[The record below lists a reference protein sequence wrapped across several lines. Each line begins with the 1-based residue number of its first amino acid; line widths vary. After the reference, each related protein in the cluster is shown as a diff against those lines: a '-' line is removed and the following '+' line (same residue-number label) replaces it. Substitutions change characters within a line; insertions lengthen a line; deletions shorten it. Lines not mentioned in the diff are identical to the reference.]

1 MKELALH
8 IQDIAEN
15 SIRAG
20 ASLLEI
26 VIRENTE
33 QNRLTI
39 VIQDNGCGMDEN
51 TIQKALDPF
60 FTTKTVRRVGMGLSL
75 FKQAAEQAGGR
86 FTIESAPGKGTRV
99 EAEFVLDHVDRQP
112 VGDMAGAI
120 VTLLMTD
127 ETIDI
132 LYQHEIDD
140 DDFTLD
146 TRVIRET
153 LEDVSVCEP
162 PVLQFVRDLIND
174 RENLSEDS

>member
-26 VIRENTE
+26 VIRENIE
-33 QNRLTI
+33 RNLLTI
-39 VIQDNGCGMDEN
+39 ILQDNGCGMDEK
-51 TIQKALDPF
+51 TVQKALNPF

-86 FTIESAPGKGTRV
+86 FKIESSPGKGTRV

-112 VGDMAGAI
+112 LGDMAGAI

-127 ETIDI
+127 EKMDI
-132 LYQHEIDD
+132 LYQHEINDD
-140 DDFTLD
+140 EFTMD
-146 TRVIRET
+146 TRVIRKT

-162 PVLQFVRDLIND
+162 PVLQFIRDLIND
-174 RENLSEDS
+174 RQNLSEDS

>member
-20 ASLLEI
+20 ASLIEI
-26 VIRENTE
+26 LIRENTE
-33 QNRLTI
+33 LNRLTI
-39 VIQDNGCGMDEN
+39 VLQDNGCGMDEE
-51 TIQKALDPF
+51 TLQKAVNPF
-60 FTTKTVRRVGMGLSL
+60 YTTKTVRRVGMGLSM

-86 FTIESAPGKGTRV
+86 FMIQSAPDKGTRV
-99 EAEFVLDHVDRQP
+99 EAEFVLDNVDRQP
-112 VGDMAGAI
+112 LGDMAGAI

-127 ETIDI
+127 ENIDI
-132 LYQHEIDD
+132 LYRHTIND

-146 TRVIRET
+146 TRVIRKT

-162 PVLQFVRDLIND
+162 QVLQFIRGLVID
-174 RENLSEDS
+174 RESLSEES